1 MGTIHTSLYTFMNL
15 KTKLIRM
22 PWRRPSD
29 RHASGYVSGILY
41 RKCYPHENV
50 DKIIADFQKLAI
62 SEGHNR
68 EILDIEVYER

>member
-1 MGTIHTSLYTFMNL
+1 MNL

-29 RHASGYVSGILY
+29 HHESGYVSGILY

-50 DKIIADFQKLAI
+50 DKIIAYFQKLAVN
-62 SEGHNR
+62 EGHNR